1 MVSRVWRIAKQCLIF
16 IYMGVNAKSGK
27 DSLDSRLREKLLTL
41 ICMFL
46 HYKKGR
52 GGARIFKRGLLTYV

>member
-27 DSLDSRLREKLLTL
+27 DSLDSRLREKLLT
-41 ICMFL
+41 
-46 HYKKGR
+46 
-52 GGARIFKRGLLTYV
+52 